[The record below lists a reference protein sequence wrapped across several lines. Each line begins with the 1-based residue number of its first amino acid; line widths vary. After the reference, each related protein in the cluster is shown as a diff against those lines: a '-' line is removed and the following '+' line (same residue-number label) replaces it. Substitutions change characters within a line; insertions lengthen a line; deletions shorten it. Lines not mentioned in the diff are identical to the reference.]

1 MSTVKVIL
9 AGLLVIGVMVGIGV
23 TGWQFDW
30 WLAGKN
36 VDRQVS
42 LENNN
47 RGTQTAWRDQAR
59 KLVRQANLLPEG
71 APQRLAL
78 VDEACGYIDRLNKHY
93 LTDQLTDFESVNC

>member
-1 MSTVKVIL
+1 MSTAKIIGASLL
-9 AGLLVIGVMVGIGV
+9 AIVLLVGIGV
-23 TGWQFDW
+23 AGWQFDW

-36 VDRQVS
+36 VDRQVN

-47 RGTQTAWRDQAR
+47 RGTQTAWRDEAR
-59 KLVRQANLLPEG
+59 KLVRQADLLPED

-93 LTDQLTDFESVNC
+93 LTDQLAGFEAANC